1 MKTKKQQRK
10 RRQLQKRLHRV
21 ESLEDRRLMAANVTF
36 NQGLLSIEGTAA
48 SDHVVIEQRVF
59 QLAQPGYQ
67 QKTASLNPR
76 YNRTVSVPVTTV
88 TYGHL
93 NPKGNLVQDGQ
104 RNIHSQI
111 RQVHF
116 YGHAGNDLFQNET
129 SIPTVAYGG
138 PGSDTLH
145 GGSGSDRLYGSQ
157 HSGFVNQRLYRV
169 GLRGHQ
175 AMEGRDRLYGHA
187 GNDYLYGGSGAD
199 FLFGAEGHDWIS
211 GAAGNDVIFAGD
223 GNDWIIGHSG
233 DDSIFA
239 GSGDDRIQGS
249 QGNDVIWAGAGND
262 VAFGNQGN
270 DSISGGAGRDQL
282 FGAEGNDLLVGGD
295 GIDVLRG
302 GVGND
307 TLRGNAG
314 RDFLFGEAGNDDL
327 FGGTGADLLR
337 GGSGRDTLHGDAGND
352 TLTGNAD
359 QDTLHGGD
367 GHDRLFGGDGR
378 DVLDGDSG
386 NDTLSGGADQDTLHG
401 GDGHDRLFGGDGDD
415 VLRGNSGHDILQGG
429 NNNDRLFGG
438 IGRDQLF
445 GGAGNDGL
453 FGGGGR
459 DVLNGGTGA
468 DRLLIQEH
476 HGDRATHVSGSDAV
490 INFENTENEV
500 VAGIEFTPGLWT
512 DDEIETVDDA
522 LHVLH
527 HHIGNTRFL
536 KTADGDSMV
545 FRRIGRGNT
554 ASDIGGFNRGD
565 GSVLGFADLSFSATA
580 ALTHQIVFH
589 EIGHNWETTNPR
601 WSQWKALSGWERW
614 VPLGNW
620 GVDRN
625 VKQLSGDT
633 WWWHNRN
640 APFATDHGMHNPK
653 EDFAS
658 SFALF
663 FMNAADEPFSGGTNG
678 LSRAALTAQL
688 GSKMDFMRRFVN
700 SL

>member
-93 NPKGNLVQDGQ
+93 DSKGDLIQDGQ

-116 YGHAGNDLFQNET
+116 YGRAGNDLFQNET

-239 GSGDDRIQGS
+239 GSGDDRIHGS

-314 RDFLFGEAGNDDL
+314 RDFLFGEAGNDQL
-327 FGGTGADLLR
+327 FGGTEADRLS

-367 GHDRLFGGDGR
+367 GHDRLFGGDGD
-378 DVLDGDSG
+378 DVLRGDSG
-386 NDTLSGGADQDTLHG
+386 ND
-401 GDGHDRLFGGDGDD
+401 RL
-415 VLRGNSGHDILQGG
+415 RGG

-438 IGRDQLF
+438 IGQDNLH

-453 FGGGGR
+453 FGGGGGDLLR
-459 DVLNGGTGA
+459 GGTGA

-476 HGDRATHVSGSDAV
+476 QGDRTLLVSEADVV
-490 INFENTENEV
+490 INFENTENESV
-500 VAGIEFTPGLWT
+500 NGAVFTAGNWT
-512 DDEIETVDDA
+512 DQEIEIVDDA
-522 LHVLH
+522 LDVLH
-527 HHIGNTRFL
+527 HRTGNTRLL
-536 KTADGDSMV
+536 KEADGDSMV
-545 FRRIGRGNT
+545 FRRVGDSN
-554 ASDIGGFNRGD
+554 ASSAGGFNRMW
-565 GSVLGFADLSFSATA
+565 SPVLGFSNSAFAGTVA
-580 ALTHQIVFH
+580 ETHQIVFH
-589 EIGHNWETTNPR
+589 EIGHNWANGNVR
-601 WSQWKALSGWERW
+601 WGEWKALSGWEWW
-614 VPLGNW
+614 VPGLNW
-620 GVDRN
+620 RVNRD

-640 APFATDHGMHNPK
+640 APFATEHGKFNPR

-663 FMNAADEPFSGGTNG
+663 FMNEAGEPFRDLGGSTRMG
-678 LSRAALTAQL
+678 RAALMAQL
-688 GSKMDFMRRFVN
+688 GSKLGFMRRFVN